1 MSDCAVFD
9 VGELFDGYKCTR
21 ITTVESHS
29 GIPEFS
35 VVVAF
40 KVF

>member
-1 MSDCAVFD
+1 MADCEVFD
-9 VGELFDGYKCTR
+9 LADEFDGSQCTR
-21 ITTVESHS
+21 IATTESHS

-40 KVF
+40 RVF